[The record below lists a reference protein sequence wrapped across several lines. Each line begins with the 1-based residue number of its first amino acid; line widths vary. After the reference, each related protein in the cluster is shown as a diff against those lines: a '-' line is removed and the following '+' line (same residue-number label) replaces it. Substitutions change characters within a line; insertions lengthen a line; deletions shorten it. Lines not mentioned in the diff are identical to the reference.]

1 MSYYQYI
8 TGIYKSYLPQLNR
21 TLRSSSVPR
30 RVPDVDTSRYSRSS
44 SVPPSF
50 LSSDS
55 FLSRHSATPFRDRA
69 TSVPPRSYYPTM
81 HERLNYEKTT
91 YGAYGGS
98 HYSDYDY
105 KVTDYMN
112 KMDRQQ
118 DVRSQINQSR
128 NFSTNSSNSNR
139 NYSSDSYSSRYNYYD
154 GVKHERDYLYP
165 STNELMGNW
174 KHCGLSNSTLKERSV
189 SNSVRNERMVRETSP
204 LVSRELNRYYG
215 TQKRVDYMGD
225 VSSGGMLDFRHYN
238 YRKVPYYGG
247 SDHYKHLPKMCRTLN
262 GSWLN
267 DRGTTSFASGAVTPA
282 LSENNDFY

>member
-21 TLRSSSVPR
+21 SLRSSSVPR
-30 RVPDVDTSRYSRSS
+30 RVPEIDTSRYARSS

-81 HERLNYEKTT
+81 YEKLNYEKTT
-91 YGAYGGS
+91 YGQYGGS

-112 KMDRQQ
+112 KMDRQH
-118 DVRSQINQSR
+118 DLRSQINQSR
-128 NFSTNSSNSNR
+128 NVSVTNSASR
-139 NYSSDSYSSRYNYYD
+139 NYRSDSYASRYNYYD
-154 GVKHERDYLYP
+154 GVKHERDYIYP
-165 STNELMGNW
+165 TTTELMGNW
-174 KHCGLSNSTLKERSV
+174 KHYRLSNSTLNDRYV
-189 SNSVRNERMVRETSP
+189 SNSSRNERMVRETSP
-204 LVSRELNRYYG
+204 LVSRELDRYYG
-215 TQKRVDYMGD
+215 TQKRVNYMGD
-225 VSSGGMLDFRHYN
+225 VSSGGMTDFRHYN

-247 SDHYKHLPKMCRTLN
+247 SDHYKYLPRMCRTLN

-267 DRGTTSFASGAVTPA
+267 DKGITSSVGVVTPPVVGDEEG
-282 LSENNDFY
+282 LY